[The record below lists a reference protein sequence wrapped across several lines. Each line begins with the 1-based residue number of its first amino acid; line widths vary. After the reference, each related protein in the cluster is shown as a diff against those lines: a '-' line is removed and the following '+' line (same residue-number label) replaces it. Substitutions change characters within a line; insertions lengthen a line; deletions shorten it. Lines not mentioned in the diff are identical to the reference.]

1 MSHWEIS
8 ICSLQSS
15 WRLAQVSIDF
25 PGEFNA
31 SFPGQ
36 SAGLWKL
43 FQTLRPGVGLAGG
56 SIEIMK
62 QKRPAVNDIKEEI
75 TVQTARSGGPGGQH
89 VNKVETKVVLKWK
102 VKASQ
107 ALSELQREMVLAAC
121 RTKINKQG
129 ELVVTAESQSSQLRN
144 KELAFKKLDRLLAK
158 AFTPKKK
165 RIKTQPT
172 KASRNKRLDS
182 KKKHSEKKA
191 MRRRVE

>member
-1 MSHWEIS
+1 M
-8 ICSLQSS
+8 
-15 WRLAQVSIDF
+15 RLGA
-25 PGEFNA
+25 
-31 SFPGQ
+31 
-36 SAGLWKL
+36 
-43 FQTLRPGVGLAGG
+43 GLAGG

-107 ALSELQREMVLAAC
+107 ALSELQQEMVLAAC

-129 ELVVTAESQSSQLRN
+129 ELVVSAESLPSQLRN

-172 KASRNKRLDS
+172 KASRKKRLDS